1 MLTFSDPGFTKSA
14 WSPQPSQTTQGN
26 IPLQIPAHLSA
37 PPPPPPP
44 RRPPEGV
51 SLNPPQTQKKK
62 KKKSFFKFS

>member
-37 PPPPPPP
+37 PPSPLQVVAQMLSPLTPNN
-44 RRPPEGV
+44 
-51 SLNPPQTQKKK
+51 L
-62 KKKSFFKFS
+62 KSKI

>member
-37 PPPPPPP
+37 PSPLQVVAQMLSPLTPNN
-44 RRPPEGV
+44 
-51 SLNPPQTQKKK
+51 L
-62 KKKSFFKFS
+62 KSKI

>member
-37 PPPPPPP
+37 PLPLTGG
-44 RRPPEGV
+44 RSDVV
-51 SLNPPQTQKKK
+51 STNSQQSQK
-62 KKKSFFKFS
+62 